1 MKGLQVE
8 SFDSLVEA
16 GSIGLIKQ
24 LVEQGCGISFLYRTA
39 VKKELAEGRL
49 CEIQMEDLDIV
60 HDFTFIWRENSIF
73 AEDYLKIYERLKKQE
88 NLFSMKD

>member
-1 MKGLQVE
+1 M
-8 SFDSLVEA
+8 SFFYAKSRT
-16 GSIGLIKQ
+16 
-24 LVEQGCGISFLYRTA
+24 CSFIVYRTA
-39 VKKELAEGRL
+39 VKKELAESRL

-73 AEDYLKIYERLKKQE
+73 AEDYLEIYEKLKKQE